1 MSDARQRLAEAQV
14 AVMFLTRLP
23 AGRLPA
29 KVPTLAEAAWAFPL
43 AGLVVGGISGAV
55 FLATSALPPLA
66 SALLALTAS
75 ALLTGALHED
85 GLSDVADG
93 FGGGRDRMR
102 KLEVMRDSRIG
113 SYGAVALVLCL
124 GLIASGMAEAGRIG
138 LFLAIGA
145 GTRAVLP
152 ALLAVLPPAR
162 EDGLGRSATLSAGW
176 RVWAGLGIALV
187 VALFGQALL
196 PLLAAW
202 IAAGA
207 AGLLAL
213 RQIGGQ
219 TGDVMGAAQKAG
231 EAAGWL
237 TAAAL
242 LA

>member
-1 MSDARQRLAEAQV
+1 MG
-14 AVMFLTRLP
+14 FL
-23 AGRLPA
+23 
-29 KVPTLAEAAWAFPL
+29 
-43 AGLVVGGISGAV
+43 SGAV

-66 SALLALTAS
+66 SALLALATAS
-75 ALLTGALHED
+75 LLTGALHED
-85 GLSDVADG
+85 GLADVADG
-93 FGGGRDRMR
+93 FGGGRDKAR
-102 KLEVMRDSRIG
+102 KLAIMRDSRIG

-152 ALLAVLPPAR
+152 ALLAWLPPAR
-162 EDGLGRSATLSAGW
+162 DDGLGHSAALSAGW
-176 RVWAGLGIALV
+176 RLWAALGIALV
-187 VALFGQALL
+187 VALLAGALL

-207 AGLLAL
+207 VGVLAL

-219 TGDVMGAAQKAG
+219 TGDVMGAAQKLG

-242 LA
+242 I